1 MKPPHGAASVVVLL
15 SFLLAAPEPSFAQGP
30 SEEQITKGRERGV
43 EFLKQ
48 KQKSDGSWEFKDHD
62 VGITALCTIALIENG
77 VSPTDPVVQRGY
89 EFVKKGTTS
98 LKNTYDLALVTV
110 MLTRIGDRRDRP
122 QIKTLAARLIAGQM
136 DSGGWHYT
144 CPGQELD
151 AEKALR
157 DAGSLPKP
165 KEGFGDNSCTQF
177 AVLGLW
183 VASRAGVN
191 IEKPLAKVSK
201 RFNKTQLD
209 DGGWSYVMDSKNP
222 NASSPSMTGA
232 GLFCLAVAEAT
243 QIREAIK
250 SGKRTET
257 PDGPASGKSLLESKN
272 FSRGLKRT
280 GEFVR
285 GVGPGS
291 PRYFLWSIER
301 IGVLLGLEQMGE
313 VDWYQ
318 RGADSLLQTQRED
331 GGWPSAH
338 ADADKDGL
346 ADSCLALLFLR
357 KANLGSDISR
367 LLEGEKEQKFEIV
380 DRKPAALFSTLD
392 EALQAAHSGETVR
405 INGNGPYKAG
415 HVELNKDVT
424 IQAGFGYAPVIKYE
438 VGVNRLGIQLRPE
451 TDPNARDIFA
461 VTGGNVTLEGLR
473 LQLDAPNTKKP
484 VPWRAVTVKTGSLR
498 LLNCTIS
505 EGKKAGMTGVIIEA
519 PGRMV
524 IRNCLIV
531 GGVAAVGIV
540 ANGQQELVFD
550 NSVAFSQSGFAL
562 SLDEKTKTPPELK
575 LSISNSVIQVKDVIT
590 SPKAS
595 GQIEVTSRLSVYQ
608 ADWIGA
614 NFLSGPSET
623 KGRSWKGTLNL
634 YDVKQWVGAAGK
646 PAAAGIKDVRG
657 WIKLWGNVESDSF
670 NRLAPFVGLRQLGNY
685 SHECNPQ
692 DWQLEL
698 PPDADAVLQRSRT
711 GVNAY
716 MAGPGLPY
724 DQYRETITY
733 SQWRKGRLDLKTAGR
748 MFQPSLVG
756 PDSSA
761 QVAQSAR

>member
-1 MKPPHGAASVVVLL
+1 VTVVVCLVCFQAV
-15 SFLLAAPEPSFAQGP
+15 SPKAIQAQDP
-30 SEEQITKGRERGV
+30 TEEQVVKARERGV

-48 KQKSDGSWEFKDHD
+48 KLRSDGSWDFKDHD
-62 VGITALCTIALIENG
+62 VGITALATIALIENG
-77 VSPTDPVVQRGY
+77 VATTDPAVQRGY
-89 EFVKKGTTS
+89 EFVKKGTTG

-110 MLTRIGDRRDRP
+110 MLTRMGDRRDRP

-136 DSGGWHYT
+136 DSGGWHYS

-157 DAGSLPKP
+157 EPSSLPKP

-191 IEKPLAKVSK
+191 IDKPLSKVAR

-222 NASSPSMTGA
+222 NASGASMTGA

-243 QIREAIK
+243 QIRESLK

-257 PDGPASGKSLLESKN
+257 PDGPASGKSLLESKV

-291 PRYFLWSIER
+291 PRYFLWSVER
-301 IGVLLGLEQMGE
+301 IGVLLGLEKMGD
-313 VDWYQ
+313 VDWFQ
-318 RGADSLLQTQRED
+318 RGADSLLKTQRED

-338 ADADKDGL
+338 ADADKDGI
-346 ADSCLALLFLR
+346 ADTCLALLFLR

-380 DRKPAALFSTLD
+380 ERKPAAYFGTLE
-392 EALQAAHSGETVR
+392 EAVQSAKSGETIR
-405 INGNGPYKAG
+405 INGPGPYKAG
-415 HVELNKDVT
+415 HLELKNDIT
-424 IQAGFGYAPVIKYE
+424 IQAGFGYAPIIQYE
-438 VGVNRLGIQLRPE
+438 IGLNRLGIALRPE

-461 VTGGNVTLEGLR
+461 IAGGNVTLEGLR
-473 LQLDAPNTKKP
+473 LQMDPPTTKKP
-484 VPWRAVTVKTGSLR
+484 VPWRAITVKSGTLR
-498 LLNCTIS
+498 LLNCTLS
-505 EGKKAGMTGVIIEA
+505 ESKKRGNTGVIIEA
-519 PGRMV
+519 PGQTV

-531 GGVAAVGIV
+531 GGAAAVGIV
-540 ANGQQELVFD
+540 PNGQQSLVFD
-550 NSVAFSQSGFAL
+550 NSIAFSQAGVAITP
-562 SLDEKTKTPPELK
+562 DEKAKVQPELK
-575 LSISNSVIQVKDVIT
+575 LAFSNSVFQTKEVLT
-590 SPKAS
+590 CPKLA
-595 GQIEVTSRLSVYQ
+595 GQIDVQSRLCVYQ
-608 ADWIGA
+608 ADWLGA
-614 NFLSGPSET
+614 NFLPAPADIR
-623 KGRSWKGTLNL
+623 GRSWGGKLNL
-634 YDVKQWVGAAGK
+634 YDVKQWVGSAGK

-670 NRLAPFVGLRQLGNY
+670 NRIAPFVGLRQLGNY

-692 DWQLEL
+692 DWQLDL
-698 PPDADAVLQRSRT
+698 PADADAVLQRSRA
-711 GVNAY
+711 GVFAY
-716 MAGPGLPY
+716 LAGPGTPY

-733 SQWRKGRLDLKTAGR
+733 SEWRKGKLESKTAAR
-748 MFQPSLVG
+748 SIVDRPSVAHLPGG
-756 PDSSA
+756 P
-761 QVAQSAR
+761 R

>member
-1 MKPPHGAASVVVLL
+1 MKSSRGVKAATLLLL
-15 SFLLAAPEPSFAQGP
+15 SMLTWPLAALAQGP
-30 SEEQITKGRERGV
+30 TEEEIVKARERGV

-48 KQKSDGSWEFKDHD
+48 KQRSDGSWEFKDHD
-62 VGITALCTIALIENG
+62 VGISALCTIALIENG
-77 VSPTDPVVQRGY
+77 VSTTDPVVQRGY
-89 EFVKKGTTS
+89 EYVKKGTTS

-110 MLTRIGDRRDRP
+110 MLTRMGDRRDRP

-157 DAGSLPKP
+157 DPTSLPKP

-191 IEKPLAKVSK
+191 IEKPLSKVAK

-243 QIREAIK
+243 QIREALK
-250 SGKRTET
+250 SGKRVET
-257 PDGPASGKSLLESKN
+257 ADGPASGKSLMESKA
-272 FSRGLKRT
+272 FSKGLKRT
-280 GEFVR
+280 GEFVK

-291 PRYFLWSIER
+291 PRYFMWSVER

-318 RGADSLLQTQRED
+318 RGSDALLKTQRED

-338 ADADKDGL
+338 AEADKEGL

-367 LLEGEKEQKFEIV
+367 LLEGEKDQKFEIV
-380 DRKPAALFSTLD
+380 DRKPVALFNTLE
-392 EALQAAHSGETVR
+392 EAIQDAHSGETVR
-405 INGNGPYKAG
+405 INGPGPYKAG
-415 HVELNKDVT
+415 HLELNKDIT
-424 IQAGFGYAPVIKYE
+424 IQAGFGYAPIIRYE

-461 VTGGNVTLEGLR
+461 VTGGKVTLEGLR
-473 LQLDAPNTKKP
+473 LQMDAPATKKP
-484 VPWRAVTVKTGSLR
+484 VPWRAVTVKSGALR

-505 EGKKAGMTGVIIEA
+505 EGKKQGMTGVIVEA
-519 PGRMV
+519 AGQTV
-524 IRNCLIV
+524 IRNSMFV

-540 ANGQQELVFD
+540 INGSQELVFD
-550 NSVAFSQSGFAL
+550 NSIAFSQAGISL
-562 SLDEKTKTPPELK
+562 SVDEKSKAQPDLRLTL
-575 LSISNSVIQVKDVIT
+575 SNSVFQTKEVIA
-590 SPKAS
+590 SPKLAGTIDVS
-595 GQIEVTSRLSVYQ
+595 SKLCVYQ

-614 NFLSGPSET
+614 NLMPGPSDN
-623 KGRSWKGTLNL
+623 KGRSWKGNLNL
-634 YDVKQWVGAAGK
+634 YDVKQWVGSAGK
-646 PAAAGIKDVRG
+646 PVAASLKDVRG
-657 WIKLWGNVESDSF
+657 WIKFWGNVESDSF
-670 NRLAPFVGLRQLGNY
+670 NRIAPFVGLRQLGNY

-698 PPDADAVLQRSRT
+698 PPDADSTLQRSRT

-716 MAGPGLPY
+716 VAGPGTPF

-733 SQWRKGRLDLKTAGR
+733 SQWKKGKLDVKTA
-748 MFQPSLVG
+748 QKAAAPA
-756 PDSSA
+756 SA
-761 QVAQSAR
+761 TTPASRQVAGAL